1 MQHNNKIEMKVTV
14 LQTDIKW
21 AQPVANIDN
30 VELLIASAPKSDLY
44 VLPEMWS
51 TGFVTNPQGVAE
63 NENTSVSLSWMQRTA
78 KKYNAAISGSL
89 AIFKQN
95 ESDGQPQAVN
105 RHYFVK
111 PDGTYN
117 YYDKRHLFKYGRED
131 KYYQSGNRRMIVE
144 WKGIRFILLTCYDLR
159 FPELYRR
166 QALEGAKI
174 IFVPAEWPVQ
184 RGKIWDLLLKARAVE
199 NHLFIVGVNCVGTFK
214 QQHFY
219 GHSQLIDPE
228 GNILVCG
235 SDREE
240 ILYGEL
246 DLAKLDQV
254 RQVLNVLPDVRPELV
269 KVSAGF
275 LKKETGL

>member
-1 MQHNNKIEMKVTV
+1 MKIALIQMQVREHAT
-14 LQTDIKW
+14 Q
-21 AQPVANIDN
+21 ANTGHGL
-30 VELLIASAPKSDLY
+30 ELLRAAAAHSDLA
-44 VLPEMWS
+44 VLPEIWN
-51 TGFVTNPQGVAE
+51 TGY
-63 NENTSVSLSWMQRTA
+63 SLSHLEAEAVEEQSNLCSQLKQIAREQGCA
-78 KKYNAAISGSL
+78 IIAGSVPFRSHGRIYNASL
-89 AIFKQN
+89 AIDKF
-95 ESDGQPQAVN
+95 GRLVN
-105 RHYFVK
+105 IYGK
-111 PDGTYN
+111 A
-117 YYDKRHLFKYGRED
+117 HLFGMFHEENFFAPGEHFD
-131 KYYQSGNRRMIVE
+131 CFTLD
-144 WKGIRFILLTCYDLR
+144 GISCGSTICYDLR

-269 KVSAGF
+269 KVPAGF

>member
-117 YYDKRHLFKYGRED
+117 YYDKRHLFKYGGED

-159 FPELYRR
+159 FPSWARYKGDYDAIIIVANWPESR
-166 QALEGAKI
+166 QNVWQILT
-174 IFVPAEWPVQ
+174 
-184 RGKIWDLLLKARAVE
+184 RARAIE
-199 NHLFIVGVNCVGTFK
+199 NQCFLIGCNRVGNDDYCHYIGR
-214 QQHFY
+214 
-219 GHSQLIDPE
+219 SAIIDPKGYTIVE
-228 GNILVCG
+228 SSSASQETITTSIDIEELRRFRNKFPVLE
-235 SDREE
+235 DR
-240 ILYGEL
+240 
-246 DLAKLDQV
+246 DQ
-254 RQVLNVLPDVRPELV
+254 LN
-269 KVSAGF
+269 
-275 LKKETGL
+275 